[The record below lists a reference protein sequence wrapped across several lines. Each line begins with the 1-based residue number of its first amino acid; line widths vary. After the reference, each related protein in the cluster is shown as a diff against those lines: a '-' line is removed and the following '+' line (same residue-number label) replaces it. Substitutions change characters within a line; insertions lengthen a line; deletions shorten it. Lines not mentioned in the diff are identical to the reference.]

1 MDPQVEWR
9 TGDIILF
16 SGSGI
21 NSLVIRLFTNSVW
34 SHVGV
39 VCWIELLYHNGKRE
53 VELFSFEL
61 GSKAYE
67 DLMTGQDAQLKVRLV
82 RLQTILKMY
91 DMVAIRKL
99 KLPSRTPK
107 QSRAWSKKFQKYAWK
122 MRGKPFHSFST
133 MLNNHFIEAGAD
145 EGETTCAQTT
155 GELLKHLG
163 VFDIDFDLS
172 QLNPQDFASGKRTF
186 GKEIFASREKIIYL
200 DNKNIVRRFLKIMI
214 VMIVVILLLIILLI
228 YGLKRRAS
236 RKKAKKA
243 ASTSEQSTTAG

>member
-122 MRGKPFHSFST
+122 MRGVVGDIDKIFDLYWNTENCQCCGIH
-133 MLNNHFIEAGAD
+133 L
-145 EGETTCAQTT
+145 EGLGTNKKCLDHCHKT
-155 GELLKHLG
+155 GE
-163 VFDIDFDLS
+163 F
-172 QLNPQDFASGKRTF
+172 R
-186 GKEIFASREKIIYL
+186 KIVCHMC
-200 DNKNIVRRFLKIMI
+200 NKNELSNK
-214 VMIVVILLLIILLI
+214 L
-228 YGLKRRAS
+228 YN
-236 RKKAKKA
+236 
-243 ASTSEQSTTAG
+243 